1 MDAGKES
8 LSMNVHSGLIEAGR
22 RPLRSALSAE
32 NKDGTAIVR
41 LLMSLGNPI
50 NKAEFKTN
58 ERA

>member
-1 MDAGKES
+1 
-8 LSMNVHSGLIEAGR
+8 MNVHSGLIEAGR

-41 LLMSLGNPI
+41 LLMCLGNPI